1 MTTKTSPFTTEARIF
16 IAGHLG
22 LVGSALMRSLEVNGY
37 FNLITRT
44 HKELELTDQMAVRH
58 FFREESIDYIIV
70 AAAKVGGIHA
80 NNTYPA
86 EFIYDNLMVEANVV
100 HEAYGAGIE
109 RILFLGSSCIY
120 PRNALQP
127 MQENALLTGPLEP
140 TNEPYAVAKI
150 AGIKLCES
158 YNRQY
163 GTHYR
168 SVMPTNL
175 YGPNDNFN
183 LENCHVLP
191 ALIRKFHEAK
201 VSAKPFVEIWGTG
214 KPKREFLHVDD
225 LADACVT
232 IMELSDGTYER
243 NVSPR
248 NSHINIGTGE
258 DVSIRELAEMI
269 RDIVGY
275 QGKIKFNTDRPDG
288 TPRKLLDVS
297 LLNRLGWKNKI
308 SLKEGITSTYQWYLS
323 NEEELL
329 RRTTDT
335 VYI

>member
-1 MTTKTSPFTTEARIF
+1 MTKASLLAPETRIF
-16 IAGHLG
+16 VAGHQG
-22 LVGSALMRSLEVNGY
+22 LVGSAIMRSLREKGY
-37 FNLITRT
+37 PNLVVRA

-58 FFREESIDYIIV
+58 FFREEKIDYVIM

-100 HEAYGAGIE
+100 HEAYCAGIE

-120 PRNALQP
+120 PRDALQP
-127 MQENALLTGPLEP
+127 MQENALLTGPLEL
-140 TNEPYAVAKI
+140 TNEPYAIAKI

-175 YGPNDNFN
+175 YGPNDNFD

-191 ALIRKFHEAK
+191 ALMRKFHEAK
-201 VSAKPFVEIWGTG
+201 ENAEPFVEIWGTG
-214 KPKREFLHVDD
+214 NPRREFLHVDD
-225 LADACVT
+225 LADACVS
-232 IMELSDGTYER
+232 IMELSDDSYES

-258 DVSIRELAEMI
+258 DVTIRELAEMI
-269 RDIVGY
+269 RDTVGY
-275 QGKIKFNTDRPDG
+275 QGKIQFNADKPDG
-288 TPRKLLDVS
+288 TPRKLLDVA
-297 LLNRLGWKNKI
+297 LLNRLGWKFKI
-308 SLKEGITSTYQWYLS
+308 SLREGLSSTYQWYLGQT
-323 NEEELL
+323 EKCF
-329 RRTTDT
+329 R
-335 VYI
+335 